1 MTIPFP
7 EVATGPIAAAN
18 VSIAPDG
25 TAYVVPSGMHER
37 LCRTVVPDTGER
49 SRDPKI
55 ALSMAGWVSLHTDGL
70 TNRVYVDAP
79 DGFAGEGFLRRFAR
93 SHDAG
98 SIKMACHPSGDT
110 MRWDRPS
117 AIRLDDG

>member
-1 MTIPFP
+1 MVNP
-7 EVATGPIAAAN
+7 EG
-18 VSIAPDG
+18 
-25 TAYVVPSGMHER
+25 VPSGER
-37 LCRTVVPDTGER
+37 GQVTDDNREQTNSPERVTGGETSATT
-49 SRDPKI
+49 SRRAFLAASGTGA
-55 ALSMAGWVSLHTDGL
+55 ALAMAGWVSLHTDGL
-70 TNRVYVDAP
+70 TGRVYVDAP

-98 SIKMACHPSGDT
+98 SIKMACHPSGET